1 MSSEKTPPTAPVDA
15 VVMRCESCGGTS
27 SVPRHGLNVCATCL
41 HGKAEVR
48 LMGTDAERHNAWVE
62 ELKADVEFEPLRDFL
77 DRLKE

>member
-1 MSSEKTPPTAPVDA
+1 MNTENGSSAARVEPA
-15 VVMRCESCGGTS
+15 VMRCESCGGTS

-48 LMGTDAERHNAWVE
+48 LMGTDVERHNAWVD
-62 ELKADVEFEPLRDFL
+62 ELKADVEFEPLREFL